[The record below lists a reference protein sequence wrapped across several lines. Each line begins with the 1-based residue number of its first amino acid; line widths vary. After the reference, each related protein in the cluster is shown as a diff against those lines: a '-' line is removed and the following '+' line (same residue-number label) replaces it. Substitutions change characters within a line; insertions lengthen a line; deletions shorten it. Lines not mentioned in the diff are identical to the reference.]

1 VVSEQLVSRSIRC
14 SGRILVSL
22 LGQHRAVSFG
32 STSAQLCCIVQFHL
46 GWFFLRLDLQIHRMV
61 RRGLSSPGS
70 TRFRP
75 SDLQH
80 GPSSATLP
88 RPTEF
93 LSWSDPP
100 IHSFGCVQVWLRDSV
115 SILKSAA
122 YQAAVRVKQQTKL
135 EAVRHDWSTNI
146 DLSIQT
152 IFYPS
157 RPGDQ
162 FYSDAVCRVFY
173 LALSTPGRLETCVY
187 QSGSAYTGEATL
199 DQING
204 SSSQA
209 KYED

>member
-100 IHSFGCVQVWLRDSV
+100 IRSFWRCPVYCLWRFVFPLQLDSLRC
-115 SILKSAA
+115 
-122 YQAAVRVKQQTKL
+122 
-135 EAVRHDWSTNI
+135 VRHDRLDRQHHPAVPICASWSICVVSYVREAATQPSNI
-146 DLSIQT
+146 LGN
-152 IFYPS
+152 PAA
-157 RPGDQ
+157 DQ
-162 FYSDAVCRVFY
+162 YGQR
-173 LALSTPGRLETCVY
+173 
-187 QSGSAYTGEATL
+187 
-199 DQING
+199 G
-204 SSSQA
+204 SSTEEKDLVCYFFTWRLSGTSSSDFLLSLIA
-209 KYED
+209 TSM